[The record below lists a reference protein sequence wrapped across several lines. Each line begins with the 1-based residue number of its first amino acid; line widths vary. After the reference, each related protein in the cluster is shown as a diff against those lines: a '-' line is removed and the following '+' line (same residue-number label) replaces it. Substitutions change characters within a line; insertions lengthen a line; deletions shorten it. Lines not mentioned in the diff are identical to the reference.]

1 MKKSKKYYK
10 LDIILLASAFSFFAL
25 MSSCDK
31 KEKTDDFSELGK
43 VDSSGKIN
51 NATSELAAQV
61 IKSIPPPIEMESI
74 ILNAGAPYDLN
85 ILNAVEEYEKYST
98 NYHKAINL
106 GIYGADLAYIN
117 IYNRKED
124 ALSYLNTVIKL
135 SDDLKVGQFF
145 DFETIKRIADNS
157 KNLDSMLNITTS
169 NFEKM
174 NNYLQ
179 DQNRSNL
186 SMYMLTGGW
195 VEALYVACKVG
206 LDKKNVPLYEK
217 IAEQKIVLDQ
227 ILLLLSC
234 YKNDPNAITLHNDL
248 SELKN
253 TYNKIKIETIYAEP
267 TMVEENGQ
275 LVVKDNSKTVIDAPE
290 DVIKE
295 IFTSISN
302 TRKKIIG

>member
-1 MKKSKKYYK
+1 MKIHRKTKT
-10 LDIILLASAFSFFAL
+10 LNLFLVLLSLVIANF
-25 MSSCDK
+25 SSCSK
-31 KEKTDDFSELGK
+31 KEKVDDFSELSK
-43 VDSSGKIN
+43 SDSSGKIN
-51 NATSELAAQV
+51 NATSELASQV
-61 IKSIPPPIEMESI
+61 IKSIPPPVEMESM
-74 ILNAGAPYDLN
+74 ILSSGAPYDLT
-85 ILNAVEEYEKYST
+85 ILNGVAEAEKYST

-135 SDDLKVGQFF
+135 SEDLKVGQFF
-145 DFETIKRIADNS
+145 DFETIKRIADNN

-206 LDKKNVPLYEK
+206 LDKKNQPLYEK

-234 YKNDPNAITLHNDL
+234 YKNDPNAMTLHNDL
-248 SELKN
+248 NELKE
-253 TYNKIKIETIYAEP
+253 TFNKIKIETVYAEP

-275 LVVKDNSKTVIDAPE
+275 LVVKDNSKTIIVAPE
-290 DVIKE
+290 DVIME
-295 IFTSISN
+295 IFTSITN

>member
-1 MKKSKKYYK
+1 MKNNYFILGLFTVLSFLTNTSCTKKQ
-10 LDIILLASAFSFFAL
+10 SA
-25 MSSCDK
+25 
-31 KEKTDDFSELGK
+31 DDFSQIAK
-43 VDSSGKIN
+43 SDSSGQISQ
-51 NATSELAAQV
+51 ATSELAGQV
-61 IKSIPPPIEMESI
+61 IKSIPPPIEMQSMILSSGASYNSE
-74 ILNAGAPYDLN
+74 ILNPS
-85 ILNAVEEYEKYST
+85 EESEKYST

-117 IYNRKED
+117 IYNHKED

-135 SDDLKVGQFF
+135 SEDLKVGQFF
-145 DFETIKRIADNS
+145 DFETIKRVADNN

-179 DQNRSNL
+179 EQNRSNI

-206 LDKKNVPLYEK
+206 LEKKNQPLYDK

-227 ILLLLSC
+227 VLLLLSF
-234 YKNDPNAITLHNDL
+234 YKNDPNAKILHDDL
-248 SELKN
+248 HDLKIVFD
-253 TYNKIKIETIYAEP
+253 KIKIETIYAEP

-275 LVVKDNSKTVIDAPE
+275 LVVKDNSKTVIVAPE

-295 IFTSISN
+295 ISNSITA
-302 TRKKIIG
+302 TRAKIIG

>member
-1 MKKSKKYYK
+1 MKNKYFIIGLFSTLVVLIFSSCSKKQ
-10 LDIILLASAFSFFAL
+10 SA
-25 MSSCDK
+25 
-31 KEKTDDFSELGK
+31 DDFSQIAK
-43 VDSSGKIN
+43 SDSSGQISQ
-51 NATSELAAQV
+51 ATSELAGQV
-61 IKSIPPPIEMESI
+61 IKSIPPPIEMQSMI
-74 ILNAGAPYDLN
+74 LSSGATYNADILNPSDEA
-85 ILNAVEEYEKYST
+85 EKYST

-117 IYNRKED
+117 IYNHKED

-135 SDDLKVGQFF
+135 SEDLKVGQFF
-145 DFETIKRIADNS
+145 DFETIKRVADNN

-179 DQNRSNL
+179 EQNRSNI

-206 LDKKNVPLYEK
+206 LDKKNQPLYDK

-227 ILLLLSC
+227 VLLLLSC
-234 YKNDPNAITLHNDL
+234 YKNDPNAKILHDDL
-248 SELKN
+248 HELK
-253 TYNKIKIETIYAEP
+253 TVFDKIKIETVYAEP

-275 LVVKDNSKTVIDAPE
+275 LVVKDNSKTIIIAPE

-295 IFTSISN
+295 ISNSISA
-302 TRKKIIG
+302 TRAKIIG